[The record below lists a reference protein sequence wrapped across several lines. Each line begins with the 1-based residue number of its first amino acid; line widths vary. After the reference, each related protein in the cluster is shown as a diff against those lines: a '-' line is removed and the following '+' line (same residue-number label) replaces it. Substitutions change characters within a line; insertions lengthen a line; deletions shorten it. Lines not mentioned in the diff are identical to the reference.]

1 MNNRSR
7 KWNGSSSP
15 YLSSITL
22 NVNRLNSSIRRH
34 RMTEWEKKDPKMCCL
49 QENHFSLKAIWT
61 KSKGM
66 EKCFKQIVRTTTK

>member
-34 RMTEWEKKDPKMCCL
+34 RMTDWGKKDQNI
-49 QENHFSLKAIWT
+49 QERLAPTWRNMLVSMDRF
-61 KSKGM
+61 
-66 EKCFKQIVRTTTK
+66 